1 MWLHSVCHFSFPL
14 SKVFLLFSGG
24 ARLDKSDALHARFHS
39 LPGFLCYFVLTSQLT
54 IFLAPPSVLPTLPEI
69 STSHWIFI
77 TPLLRLLTTLSLLD
91 HSPLTPVSLYM
102 IPLYFFWPPLNFLP
116 NDSLFFSYDFFFFR
130 LRTLYMC
137 CGRCLYMCV
146 SPFLSWQTSLLVLC
160 MPVAVYYLIYSSDV
174 S

>member
-24 ARLDKSDALHARFHS
+24 ARLDKSDALRVRLHLSPRFSVSFCPHEPSLRFS
-39 LPGFLCYFVLTSQLT
+39 LPPL
-54 IFLAPPSVLPTLPEI
+54 SVLPTLLEI

-77 TPLLRLLTTLSLLD
+77 TPSSASSL
-91 HSPLTPVSLYM
+91 HFPSSTNPPLTPVSLYM

-146 SPFLSWQTSLLVLC
+146 SPFYLGRHPCSYYACLLQF
-160 MPVAVYYLIYSSDV
+160 II
-174 S
+174 

>member
-24 ARLDKSDALHARFHS
+24 ARLDKSDALRVRLHS
-39 LPGFLCYFVLTSQLT
+39 LPGFLCYFVLTSPAYDFPCPPVCATYSTRNIDLT
-54 IFLAPPSVLPTLPEI
+54 LDIYYPPPPPPPSTN
-69 STSHWIFI
+69 SS
-77 TPLLRLLTTLSLLD
+77 
-91 HSPLTPVSLYM
+91 LTPVSLYM

-116 NDSLFFSYDFFFFR
+116 NDSPFLVMISFFFR

-146 SPFLSWQTSLLVLC
+146 SPFYLGRHPCSYYACLLQF
-160 MPVAVYYLIYSSDV
+160 II
-174 S
+174 